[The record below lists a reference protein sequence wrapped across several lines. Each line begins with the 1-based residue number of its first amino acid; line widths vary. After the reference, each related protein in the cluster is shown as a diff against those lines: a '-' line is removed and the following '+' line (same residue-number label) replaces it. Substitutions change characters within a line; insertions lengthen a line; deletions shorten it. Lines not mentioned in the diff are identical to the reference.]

1 MKKAVSALALAAVVA
16 PCGPPPRP
24 SRCPC
29 PGMTCACPIT
39 VKHGD
44 FQGRWRE

>member
-1 MKKAVSALALAAVVA
+1 MKKLFAALALAAVVA

-29 PGMTCACPIT
+29 LAALLN
-39 VKHGD
+39 KSD
-44 FQGRWRE
+44 FG